1 MATNRTATRKG
12 KRVERELVEL
22 HRDLGI
28 EAQRVPRS
36 GAAGGAFAGD
46 VHLHLFGGDVE
57 PLVGEVKARAS
68 GEGFKTLARW
78 LDGADI
84 LFLRADRQPPM
95 VCLPWATWAKVVG
108 LLGRE

>member
-36 GAAGGAFAGD
+36 GTAGGAFAGD
-46 VHLHLFGGDVE
+46 LRIDLNESHP
-57 PLVGEVKARAS
+57 PLLAEVKARG
-68 GEGFKTLARW
+68 GEGWKTLARW
-78 LDGADI
+78 LDCVDM

-95 VCLPWATWAKVVG
+95 VCLPWETWAKVLG